1 MYGCEQQT
9 IEFFMEKIVLPQRI
23 PVNRKQS
30 DMNNNLVERDI
41 ESAQLKT
48 VPILNFLVRLSP
60 KKTLQFLFLVIL
72 SLSLISFGFQL
83 SLYLLPDYPL
93 NHILSGLFNVNA
105 EQNIPTLYSVLALLF
120 SSIVLFAIAYAK
132 TVTSEPLVGYWG
144 ALSIIFVYLACDEFM
159 VLHERLIDPVR
170 NSLNT
175 SGFFYYAWI
184 IPAGILVLTCL
195 LVFLRFLLG
204 LPAKTRHLFL
214 IAGTV
219 YVSGCIG
226 MEMLGGYYTELHGE
240 QNVIIAILTT
250 IEEFLE
256 MFGVAIF
263 IYALL
268 SYISTYMKGIAVRIN
283 IFNENKRQIT

>member
-1 MYGCEQQT
+1 M
-9 IEFFMEKIVLPQRI
+9 
-23 PVNRKQS
+23 
-30 DMNNNLVERDI
+30 
-41 ESAQLKT
+41 
-48 VPILNFLVRLSP
+48 
-60 KKTLQFLFLVIL
+60 
-72 SLSLISFGFQL
+72 
-83 SLYLLPDYPL
+83 
-93 NHILSGLFNVNA
+93 
-105 EQNIPTLYSVLALLF
+105 
-120 SSIVLFAIAYAK
+120 
-132 TVTSEPLVGYWG
+132 
-144 ALSIIFVYLACDEFM
+144 
-159 VLHERLIDPVR
+159 
-170 NSLNT
+170 
-175 SGFFYYAWI
+175 
-184 IPAGILVLTCL
+184 
-195 LVFLRFLLG
+195 
-204 LPAKTRHLFL
+204 